1 MRVPLRQ
8 VAAVKGPEVRR
19 HIATQDADTLDLL
32 DRILD
37 KGLFLGSENLI
48 VLGQTDLRKA
58 NSRITVVSLQTNT
71 DDYARPSRSSLTL
84 IRRLMS

>member
-1 MRVPLRQ
+1 M
-8 VAAVKGPEVRR
+8 RR

-48 VLGQTDLRKA
+48 VLGHIDLLK
-58 NSRITVVSLQTNT
+58 SKLRIRVVSLQTNT
-71 DDYARPSRSSLTL
+71 ADHARPSRSSLTL
-84 IRRLMS
+84 IHRVMR